1 MVNNSNQYSRMSIAP
16 TAQIT
21 DGADFP
27 HSGIIKA
34 LSVGLGGNY
43 AVKSSTGF
51 NITAQGSSSISVT
64 AGKVLRDGVLT
75 DIPATSSNLNIG
87 TAGGINTTYSLL
99 VANASNTL
107 AVRTTSTTNAV
118 PEYDDGDIPIALI
131 LYTAN
136 STTMEFQFL
145 TTSKTSNGITVGF
158 ESGNSFSEALTLKSD
173 ASGNIELTGSSLS
186 DIGGIDVS
194 ADRLLIRDATNNR
207 LKLVAPQ
214 NVGNQFTGSDA
225 ITAVEGEPTLDLT
238 GVLTTTQNIVSGT
251 GILSTTGDI
260 AASAGQILANTNVIA
275 TTGNI
280 QALQG
285 DVAGGSLSQTNILGG
300 IDSVGK
306 RTKSS
311 FLAADAVNGG
321 YVSVHAYP
329 SIDAIMNLISPLG
342 SPAVSPV
349 REHYYI
355 GYDSSNGANSHYLGN
370 SAFGGY
376 DSVITNPLSTGQGG
390 VVGSGT
396 NYELLT
402 QANATVVNAADLT
415 AYTYAPEE
423 VFANG
428 ALFFPLDIPENNAKR
443 TVTLHNITSFA
454 VYVIIVDKSATDPS
468 TAFIRNKVNGGN
480 RPTEF
485 FFNQEGNEKCVDLS
499 EILLTSQLYP
509 ANNFI
514 DRDAILLKPRESITL
529 QAITGTADEIGSD
542 HTNDVFATQ
551 GLFASANQQ
560 EPNPSQWFIT
570 SSTGNNGNANIVRLG
585 DAYRHI
591 PVHLTGTT
599 FICSGANEIMLPNR
613 PPIGTQYSFL
623 VTQGTT
629 NIDRPEFTTQ
639 EKHMFSTKGLV
650 NSVEDSFF
658 EISQSAISTFPIAI
672 SAGSG
677 KTFIYTENREW
688 QIIG

>member
-51 NITAQGSSSISVT
+51 NITAQSSSSISVT

-186 DIGGIDVS
+186 DIAGIDVS

-260 AASAGQILANTNVIA
+260 AAQAGQILANTNVVA

-311 FLAADAVNGG
+311 FLAADAAQGG

-329 SIDAIMNLISPLG
+329 SIDEIMNLIGPFSN
-342 SPAVSPV
+342 PAVSPV

-355 GYDSSNGANSHYLGN
+355 GYDSSNNANSHYLG
-370 SAFGGY
+370 S
-376 DSVITNPLSTGQGG
+376 ITNPLSTGQGG

-396 NYELLT
+396 NYEFLT

-428 ALFFPLDIPENNAKR
+428 ALFFPLDTPENNAKR

-468 TAFIRNKVNGGN
+468 TAFIRNKVNGGY

-485 FFNQEGNEKCVDLS
+485 FFSQEGNEKCVDLS
-499 EILLTSQLYP
+499 EILLTSLLYP
-509 ANNFI
+509 ANNEI
-514 DRDAILLKPRESITL
+514 DRDAILLKPRESVTL

-551 GLFASANQQ
+551 VLFASAQQ
-560 EPNPSQWFIT
+560 QQQNAPVLSPSQWFIT
-570 SSTGNNGNANIVRLG
+570 SSTGNNGNANIVRLA

-629 NIDRPEFTTQ
+629 NIDRPEFTVQ
-639 EKHMFSTKGLV
+639 EKHMFSAKGLG

-658 EISQSAISTFPIAI
+658 EISQNPISTFPIAI